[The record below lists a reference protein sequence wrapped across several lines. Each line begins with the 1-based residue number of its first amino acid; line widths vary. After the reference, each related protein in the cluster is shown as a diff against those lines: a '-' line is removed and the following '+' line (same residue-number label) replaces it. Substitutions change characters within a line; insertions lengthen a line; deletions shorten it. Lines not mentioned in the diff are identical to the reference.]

1 MQNKYIS
8 VRPTDSWSAS
18 FNYVAFLCLTI
29 AIILVPGHIIA
40 ETIQTGEAIQP
51 EDIGESFVISS
62 SKIHTLMVVMTL
74 VSVLVAGASS
84 FVAYKFYY
92 WRRTIDTT
100 GSLTPESW
108 GEYLKSVGNVIQVSS
123 KDVGVAVHDNIS
135 TMQKVH
141 KAALENTSQISKETN
156 EIKEMLLT
164 FQSSLDE
171 KDREISRLR
180 EGYDFQ
186 ILKNM
191 LIQLA
196 TLHSQFL
203 ELGWKNPDNKLMF
216 NCEILIRDLMEN
228 AGVEIGAPKKGE
240 LFSDYPDL
248 VEVVGHTSSNGAGTE
263 KGQISTAHSNYYI
276 FEGPASRAVLKKA
289 KITYYLPEDS

>member
-1 MQNKYIS
+1 MQNKYNS
-8 VRPTDSWSAS
+8 VRPTDSWSAR
-18 FNYVAFLCLTI
+18 FTYVALLCLTI
-29 AIILVPGHIIA
+29 AIIIVPGNIIA

-51 EDIGESFVISS
+51 EDLGGSFVISPS
-62 SKIHTLMVVMTL
+62 NIHTLMVVITL
-74 VSVLVAGASS
+74 VSVLVAGVSS

-100 GSLTPESW
+100 GSLAPESW
-108 GEYLKSVGNVIQVSS
+108 GEYLESIGNVIQGSS
-123 KDVGVAVHDNIS
+123 KDVGLAVHDNIS

-141 KAALENTSQISKETN
+141 KAALQSTSQISKETN

-164 FQSSLDE
+164 FQGSLDE
-171 KDREISRLR
+171 KDREIARLK

-186 ILKNM
+186 ILKNT

-203 ELGWKNPDNKLMF
+203 ELVSKNPDNKLMS
-216 NCEILIRDLMEN
+216 NCEILIRDLIEN
-228 AGVEIGAPKKGE
+228 AGVEIGTPKKGE

-263 KGQISTAHSNYYI
+263 KGQISTVHSYYYV